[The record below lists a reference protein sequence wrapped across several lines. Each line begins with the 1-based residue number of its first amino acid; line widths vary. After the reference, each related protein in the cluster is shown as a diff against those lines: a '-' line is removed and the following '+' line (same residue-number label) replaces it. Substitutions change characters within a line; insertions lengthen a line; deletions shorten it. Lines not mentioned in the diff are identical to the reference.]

1 MGKPDRRGGDAIPG
15 EVTLEDLIQD
25 EDDFALIRDAIA
37 HLREYLSEPDATDAE
52 ALAAIC
58 RGWLFEAQCSLEFH
72 EG

>member
-1 MGKPDRRGGDAIPG
+1 MPG

-25 EDDFALIRDAIA
+25 EDDLALIRDAIA
-37 HLREYLSEPDATDAE
+37 HLREHWDKTEATDAE